1 MSPPRLTGLHHVT
14 LPVSDLETSAA
25 WYATALGATRIP
37 GLDHHDPAGNRYSV
51 VVALPGL
58 DTPLQLRLAPEAVA
72 TAGGYDPLT
81 LGVGDRAELDTW
93 AAQLDSAGVA
103 HGPVTE
109 ARLGHALSFHDPDGT
124 LLRLYTAPAGGL
136 ASAVQNIARNA
147 VENDLP
153 NVPRNSVRN
162 AVPEARDE

>member
-14 LPVSDLETSAA
+14 LPVSDLEASTA
-25 WYATALGATRIP
+25 WYARTLGATRIP
-37 GLDHHDPAGNRYSV
+37 GLDHHDPAGDRYSV

-72 TAGGYDPLT
+72 AAGSYDPLT
-81 LGVGDRAELDTW
+81 LGVGDRAELDRW
-93 AAQLDSAGVA
+93 AARLDSVGVP
-103 HGPVTE
+103 HGPVAE

-136 ASAVQNIARNA
+136 ESAVPDIPAQDAAQNAAQDAVQKARA
-147 VENDLP
+147 E
-153 NVPRNSVRN
+153 
-162 AVPEARDE
+162 